1 MQFFRKRVKKG
12 KKNVKMA
19 KKNVK
24 RAKKDK
30 IFGNLG
36 KNAKKFENILK
47 KGDCTHTINYQ
58 KRSW

>member
-1 MQFFRKRVKKG
+1 MHAIFQKKG
-12 KKNVKMA
+12 EKRQ
-19 KKNVK
+19 KNVK

-36 KNAKKFENILK
+36 KNAKKIENILK
-47 KGDCTHTINYQ
+47 KGDCAHTINYQ